1 MLPAGVST
9 QSDANRVVLAH
20 LDTIFDEV
28 GEIGD
33 LHTKGNVQAADFLDS
48 EGNSIIGGGEAENP
62 FDMDAV
68 GTATQKITLPEGALD
83 NPGEE
88 ADIGVGHIYEVGSD
102 FGDFTY
108 YFKKEGLENIHGNVG
123 DEVYENP
130 FYWMTGDWGNF
141 YWGGESMGSEFH
153 SAVESF
159 ISALETDTIVIGEE
173 PDAGRSA
180 SLSGVKDKKAKMD
193 ALRARSGFSVKASEP
208 TVGGTP
214 LVVHGKIQARD
225 LVDAEGNSLLGGG
238 DDPNLEA
245 VWEGYGESAED
256 GSERGAWNFYLK
268 GVGQDNP
275 YLPDPQFQYV
285 HGEEYTI
292 ANFNNVNADSVHAD
306 SVRFKRSTTNVTQ
319 NLIQYTHGMIEIGTL
334 DDFVDVDIPEADMNA
349 AFKVM
354 KMKDGEN
361 QPTLQIKK
369 DGKLWNKG
377 IDSREH
383 IIGNAIRP
391 TSELNFKNTVITQ
404 GGRLVDY
411 NGNFQ
416 SIKDDM
422 EGEREEIANPYYYLK
437 TVDGEQVYTWKFN
450 IPVQA
455 PDYLDA
461 EGNSIIGADDLKI
474 SYDSESGWEF
484 ERNGGGFPVIT
495 FSTTGHARFDRSVTA
510 TSFTA
515 ADGGYFSGADANF
528 SGEVRA
534 AKFVDADGNSIIGQV
549 DGLIND
555 DSMENVFVGSLHPD
569 SPTRGNYL
577 TTVGHLNKVDRM
589 GGTAVGW
596 SANAAG
602 DQGATA
608 IGLEA
613 QAQHLSPTAIGARAR
628 ANNNS
633 AIALGVDAQTT
644 KDFEFAISP
653 KIESVNFSSA
663 IVQASDFIDA
673 DGNSI
678 IGGGGGGSQELPEGF
693 TRDEGLPSDKFSRG
707 IVLGGVYSIASKSA
721 IACPVNWQGKV
732 AGINRL
738 YGGIVISDKPG
749 LWTSSMGV
757 GLPSD
762 LLSGAEGGEIELA
775 ASLFAMGDLLVVVTL
790 PTDADGNASAAPR
803 MYWTADGH
811 HWSDVK
817 ASYQTIGEEVGLPP
831 MDIDPDNI
839 LISIPEV
846 AGINIPVFYDRTNQ
860 FFFALARHHGVGGAI
875 TGAQWS
881 FIPLNENPIPESD
894 LTTDGDPFLN
904 QAKLDMSYTY
914 NMVVVRNRFP
924 KDKIWILNNLSYT
937 TTIEPDEGYRLSQC
951 VPVDGLGV
959 IVSQYK
965 NEGDSNSG
973 THHYRVDYYCKDGQF
988 NSALTKRQR
997 LHDSTYDYSNEG
1009 QDQYYTTPFRPD
1021 ITVGRLSESRAL
1033 LSLCAYG
1040 NYGAGLG
1047 PHTHL
1052 YISREG
1058 KGPYEAPT
1066 VEVYPDTS
1074 GGKFHRGQSYNS
1086 DRYSLLTDQ
1095 GDLIWCTGWDTEYEL
1110 NRVAWEGRPNELK
1123 FDGRAVKTHDPKQIW
1138 KL

>member
-1 MLPAGVST
+1 MSKNSFTIDNPAEKGWIEDEDGRWIWSGSSYPNAEDLEVDTRHVLLDSTSKSMLPEGVST

-48 EGNSIIGGGEAENP
+48 EGNSIIGASDGEQYWQSRDEL
-62 FDMDAV
+62 
-68 GTATQKITLPEGALD
+68 TIEATKSR
-83 NPGEE
+83 
-88 ADIGVGHIYEVGSD
+88 VH
-102 FGDFTY
+102 
-108 YFKKEGLENIHGNVG
+108 
-123 DEVYENP
+123 
-130 FYWMTGDWGNF
+130 
-141 YWGGESMGSEFH
+141 
-153 SAVESF
+153 
-159 ISALETDTIVIGEE
+159 TDRT
-173 PDAGRSA
+173 
-180 SLSGVKDKKAKMD
+180 
-193 ALRARSGFSVKASEP
+193 
-208 TVGGTP
+208 
-214 LVVHGKIQARD
+214 
-225 LVDAEGNSLLGGG
+225 
-238 DDPNLEA
+238 
-245 VWEGYGESAED
+245 
-256 GSERGAWNFYLK
+256 
-268 GVGQDNP
+268 
-275 YLPDPQFQYV
+275 
-285 HGEEYTI
+285 
-292 ANFNNVNADSVHAD
+292 
-306 SVRFKRSTTNVTQ
+306 TTNVTQ
-319 NLIQYTHGMIEIGTL
+319 NLVQYTHGTIHIGTL
-334 DDFVDVDIPEADMNA
+334 DDWVDAEIDDPDMNIA
-349 AFKVM
+349 LAVM
-354 KMKDGEN
+354 KMKYGEN

-377 IDSREH
+377 IEADEH
-383 IIGNAIRP
+383 IIGDAVRAY
-391 TSELNFKNTVITQ
+391 SELNFQNTVITQ
-404 GGRLVDY
+404 GGLLVDY
-411 NGNFQ
+411 DGNYQ
-416 SIKDDM
+416 PADEDI
-422 EGEREEIANPYYYLK
+422 GGVRQEIANPYYYLK

-455 PDYLDA
+455 PEYL
-461 EGNSIIGADDLKI
+461 
-474 SYDSESGWEF
+474 
-484 ERNGGGFPVIT
+484 
-495 FSTTGHARFDRSVTA
+495 
-510 TSFTA
+510 
-515 ADGGYFSGADANF
+515 
-528 SGEVRA
+528 
-534 AKFVDADGNSIIGQV
+534 DADGNSIIG
-549 DGLIND
+549 GGGGGESLWTEND
-555 DSMENVFVGSLHPD
+555 DGSIARVGASDYALAI
-569 SPTRGNYL
+569 G
-577 TTVGHLNKVDRM
+577 
-589 GGTAVGW
+589 
-596 SANAAG
+596 NAAG
-602 DQGATA
+602 IENQERFAVALGSNAGTWGQGEGAVSLGYSAGQENQGEEAVAIGRSGCFNQGHNAIAIGTGAGEVDQGAHGIIISTNYLDTV
-608 IGLEA
+608 GSNSTVEG
-613 QAQHLSPTAIGARAR
+613 HLI
-628 ANNNS
+628 
-633 AIALGVDAQTT
+633 LKTT
-644 KDFEFAISP
+644 KGSL
-653 KIESVNFSSA
+653 NFNGTDKWTFDGGP
-663 IVQASDFIDA
+663 VQASDFLDA

-678 IGGGGGGSQELPEGF
+678 IGAGGGGGSQELPEGF

-973 THHYRVDYYCKDGQF
+973 THHYRVDYYCKDGQL